1 MVAFALARAAATSG
15 QDEKRRMSS
24 SLRWARLAG
33 HGIQDRHRARRPE
46 PTAAEMVTR
55 NIRDFEQ
62 IDGLSLMT
70 I

>member
-1 MVAFALARAAATSG
+1 
-15 QDEKRRMSS
+15 MSS